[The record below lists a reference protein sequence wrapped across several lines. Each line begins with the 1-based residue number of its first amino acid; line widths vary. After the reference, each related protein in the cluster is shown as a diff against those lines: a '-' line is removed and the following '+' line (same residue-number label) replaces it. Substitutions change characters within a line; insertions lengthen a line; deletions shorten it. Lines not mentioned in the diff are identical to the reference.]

1 MSASD
6 FQYADPGPAPGD
18 VPANGLS
25 GARRRLRSATDVQR
39 ALLPPASYTG
49 VFAEAAAMTQPR
61 WAVGGDFYDYVD
73 TGRDFRVVL
82 GDACGKGTA
91 AALQAAVVQGVLA
104 TEADAEARPAR
115 VMAHLNRALCRRLIP
130 ARFVTLFY
138 GTLTLEHRLV
148 YSNAGL
154 CQPLL
159 VNRNHVYRLATGG
172 PPLGL
177 FGDARFEEASIPLH
191 PGDILTTCSD
201 GILEAVGTH
210 GNGGEEF
217 GEARVLDVI
226 QEHREGSADEIVE
239 SLVSAVQAFTA
250 GARPSD
256 DMTAVVVRYLG

>member
-1 MSASD
+1 MSVSD
-6 FQYADPGPAPGD
+6 FQCADSGQTSGN
-18 VPANGLS
+18 VPVNGRS

-39 ALLPPASYTG
+39 ALLPPSSYIG
-49 VFAEAAAMTQPR
+49 GLAEAAAMTQPK

-138 GTLTLEHRLV
+138 GTLTPGHRLV

-154 CQPLL
+154 CRPLL

-177 FGDARFEEASIPLH
+177 FGDARFEEASIVLH
-191 PGDILTTCSD
+191 PGDVLVACSD
-201 GILEAVGTH
+201 GILEAVGGN

-217 GEARVLDVI
+217 GEERLLDVI
-226 QEHREGSADEIVE
+226 RKHRERSAREIIE
-239 SLVSAVQAFTA
+239 SLIGAVQAFTA
-250 GARPSD
+250 GAHPRD

>member
-1 MSASD
+1 
-6 FQYADPGPAPGD
+6 
-18 VPANGLS
+18 
-25 GARRRLRSATDVQR
+25 LRSATDVQR

-138 GTLTLEHRLV
+138 GTLTPGHRLV

-159 VNRNHVYRLATGG
+159 VNQNHVYRLATGG

-177 FGDARFEEASIPLH
+177 FGDARFEEAIITLH
-191 PGDILTTCSD
+191 PGDILATCSD
-201 GILEAVGTH
+201 GILEAIG
-210 GNGGEEF
+210 GNGNPSEEF
-217 GEARVLDVI
+217 GEGRVLDVI
-226 QEHREGSADEIVE
+226 RRHRERSASEIVE
-239 SLVSAVQAFTA
+239 SLVRAVQAFTA
-250 GARPSD
+250 GTRPSD
-256 DMTAVVVRYLG
+256 DMTAVVVRFLG